1 MKFTVDFH
9 FGLVL
14 SCFGHFCFS
23 FFYGLFQR
31 LQEGFTGFSRAVG
44 FVSFVFGNEA
54 NESTNK
60 NDRYE
65 TVRTFYLNKGHRWH
79 LLGVRFVFKCNWK
92 TGSISFQ
99 GDYLRRTLQ
108 CLFQFYENFWYSCE
122 FKEISWINSVILTRN
137 TLNRNILMSALF
149 TTDDSIIRRFCQPGS
164 LGFIVV

>member
-1 MKFTVDFH
+1 MWGESASDTVRQKVRNRNELESQNKKEKQIKCQLMKFTVDFH

-23 FFYGLFQR
+23 FFFYGLLQR

-79 LLGVRFVFKCNWK
+79 
-92 TGSISFQ
+92 
-99 GDYLRRTLQ
+99 
-108 CLFQFYENFWYSCE
+108 
-122 FKEISWINSVILTRN
+122 
-137 TLNRNILMSALF
+137 
-149 TTDDSIIRRFCQPGS
+149 
-164 LGFIVV
+164 